1 MWIAGFSLFVLG
13 LVFIIV
19 SPINKKKNSRCSEQA
34 EGKLIDIRRRN
45 RGFWYFYSYE
55 VNGTVYQVKSPNS
68 SPQAKDVGDNCTLWY
83 DPAKPENAQPF
94 HYDSNK
100 IYNILLII
108 GIVMVLV
115 GIVLFFYG
123 IVKQSL

>member
-13 LVFIIV
+13 LIFIIV
-19 SPINKKKNSRCSEQA
+19 SPINKKKNSRCSAQA
-34 EGKLIDIRRRN
+34 EGKLIDIQRRN
-45 RGFWYFYSYE
+45 HGFWYFYSYE

-68 SPQAKDVGDNCTLWY
+68 SPQAKNVGDDCTIWY
-83 DPAKPENAQPF
+83 DPSKPENAQPF

-100 IYNILLII
+100 IYNVLLII
-108 GIVMVLV
+108 GIVMVLL